1 LTSISHADLRFDL
14 AGARPAHH
22 PASRLA
28 DKLLHVTLYICIL
41 SSFFVYIEPAPYEF
55 IAVIVG
61 LACIVARVP
70 FSPIILPLLIL
81 LLIRDASGTFALLQ
95 VIDNPDSVR
104 FLAISFYL
112 GLTAVMF
119 ACLFAQ
125 DTERRFATMRS
136 AYGAAAVIAA
146 LLGTIGF
153 FDLHFHF
160 YPGLEALA
168 FEERATGAFKDP
180 NVLGCFLIPVLMW
193 QIKNFIMD
201 RVRPLELLACLV
213 VFLGL
218 LLAFS
223 RAAWGTFLLALIMQ
237 TYFLFV
243 TQTGRERKRI
253 VFFVVFSAA
262 AAVVVLAALLSI
274 DSVRDVFLQR
284 AVLIEEYD
292 AGRSGS
298 RFVLQ
303 AIGIREML
311 DHPLGM
317 GPWAFSRV
325 YNLVQHNTYL
335 GTFLNHGWI
344 GGAAYLALILLT
356 LGTGFRFVWV
366 RTPYQTS
373 FIGTYVAF
381 FALAVEGLVIDT
393 DHFRHFYLLI
403 GLLWGL
409 MAATVNYR
417 RRQWQASSVDESD
430 MADQDQRSSRRQP
443 QRRAIVNA

>member
-1 LTSISHADLRFDL
+1 
-14 AGARPAHH
+14 
-22 PASRLA
+22 
-28 DKLLHVTLYICIL
+28 
-41 SSFFVYIEPAPYEF
+41 
-55 IAVIVG
+55 
-61 LACIVARVP
+61 
-70 FSPIILPLLIL
+70 
-81 LLIRDASGTFALLQ
+81 
-95 VIDNPDSVR
+95 
-104 FLAISFYL
+104 
-112 GLTAVMF
+112 M
-119 ACLFAQ
+119 
-125 DTERRFATMRS
+125 
-136 AYGAAAVIAA
+136 
-146 LLGTIGF
+146 
-153 FDLHFHF
+153 
-160 YPGLEALA
+160 
-168 FEERATGAFKDP
+168 
-180 NVLGCFLIPVLMW
+180 LGCFLIPVLMW

-262 AAVVVLAALLSI
+262 VAVVLLAALMSI
-274 DSVRDVFLQR
+274 DAVRDVFLQR
-284 AVLIEEYD
+284 AVLIQEYD

-303 AIGIREML
+303 ATGLREML

-317 GPWAFSRV
+317 GPWAFSRI

-335 GTFLNHGWI
+335 GTFLNHGWV
-344 GGAAYLALILLT
+344 GGAAYVALILLT
-356 LGTGFRFVWV
+356 LGAGFRVVWA
-366 RTPYQTS
+366 RTPYQTA

-409 MAATVNYR
+409 IAATVNYR
-417 RRQWQASSVDESD
+417 RRQRQAASTADLHLQQRGTRWQL
-430 MADQDQRSSRRQP
+430 
-443 QRRAIVNA
+443 QRRASVNA